1 MLPEDANLILSQL
14 FSDAWLD
21 PDMPDVRL
29 ELAYDDE
36 GAQVRILDTAGGELA
51 AGPVGTVLDIGLL
64 RPIPPPHGVV
74 FRECLGHHTRRRPP
88 IH

>member
-64 RPIPPPHGVV
+64 RPTPQ
-74 FRECLGHHTRRRPP
+74 RPP
-88 IH
+88 SEDRRSGHGIG